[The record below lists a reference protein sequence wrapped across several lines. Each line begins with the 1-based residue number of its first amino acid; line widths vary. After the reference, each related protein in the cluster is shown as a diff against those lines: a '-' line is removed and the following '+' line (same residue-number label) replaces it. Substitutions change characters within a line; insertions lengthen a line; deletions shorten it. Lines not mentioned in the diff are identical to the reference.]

1 MARPLWNGAISF
13 GLVTVPVSL
22 HSAVEARE
30 TLAFNLLHKKD
41 GSRVVQKRFCKAED
55 VEVPWSEVV
64 KGYQHSKE
72 EYVVVTD
79 EDFERA
85 RVPATQTFE
94 IRKVVPAIAV
104 EDLYFDYPYYIGP
117 KGRAAGKPYALLRDA
132 LAEMQKIAVGTIVL
146 RQREHLAALE
156 PVGQALVLTTM
167 RFAHEIRQP
176 KDLDLPGARQSWT
189 DKEMKLARQL
199 LDTLSGDWDPE
210 EYRDTY
216 TEALRAVIE
225 AKVEGK
231 AIVTP
236 ETPKRP
242 RVVNLMQALER
253 SLRERPLAQAPS
265 RRAPI
270 AHRPRKP
277 RRKAA

>member
-1 MARPLWNGAISF
+1 
-13 GLVTVPVSL
+13 
-22 HSAVEARE
+22 
-30 TLAFNLLHKKD
+30 
-41 GSRVVQKRFCKAED
+41 
-55 VEVPWSEVV
+55 
-64 KGYQHSKE
+64 
-72 EYVVVTD
+72 
-79 EDFERA
+79 
-85 RVPATQTFE
+85 
-94 IRKVVPAIAV
+94 
-104 EDLYFDYPYYIGP
+104 
-117 KGRAAGKPYALLRDA
+117 
-132 LAEMQKIAVGTIVL
+132 
-146 RQREHLAALE
+146 
-156 PVGQALVLTTM
+156 M

-176 KDLDLPGARQSWT
+176 KDLDLPGARQSGT

-253 SLRERPLAQAPS
+253 SLRERPLAQAPG